1 MLELAWL
8 DHLKIVLGVV
18 QLPLTAVLIAAGVY
32 FWRRG
37 PERNEPWHPP
47 EPIQRPSSVGPA
59 GAEVTPADEPPD
71 AAPGST
77 PTLLRG

>member
-1 MLELAWL
+1 VLELGWL

-18 QLPLTAVLIAAGVY
+18 HLPLTALLIAAGVY

-37 PERNEPWHPP
+37 PERNEPWRPP
-47 EPIQRPSSVGPA
+47 EPVQRPSSIGPA
-59 GAEVTPADEPPD
+59 LAEVTPTDEPPD
-71 AAPGST
+71 ASPGST